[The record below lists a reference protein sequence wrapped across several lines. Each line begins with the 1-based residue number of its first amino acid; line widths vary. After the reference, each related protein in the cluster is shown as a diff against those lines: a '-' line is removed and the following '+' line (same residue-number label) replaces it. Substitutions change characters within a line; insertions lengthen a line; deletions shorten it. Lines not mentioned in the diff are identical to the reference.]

1 MAVFLTEGFFTGVN
15 ESFFALGLPGAVF
28 FWRVEDA
35 LLVVFVGGVDV
46 FFALGVVLFPEIF
59 VELFAFA
66 FGVVE
71 VFFFGGI
78 ILQCHG
84 LQVVRGQVPDKVRD
98 YFQHLQ
104 G

>member
-1 MAVFLTEGFFTGVN
+1 VAVFLTEGFFTGVD
-15 ESFFALGLPGAVF
+15 EGFFALVVVFALGLPGAVL
-28 FWRVEDA
+28 FWRVE
-35 LLVVFVGGVDV
+35 VVF
-46 FFALGVVLFPEIF
+46 
-59 VELFAFA
+59 ELFAFA
-66 FGVVE
+66 LGVVE

-84 LQVVRGQVPDKVRD
+84 LQVVREQVPDKVRD

>member
-1 MAVFLTEGFFTGVN
+1 MAVFLTEGFFTGVD
-15 ESFFALGLPGAVF
+15 EGFFALGLPGAVL

-46 FFALGVVLFPEIF
+46 LLTLF
-59 VELFAFA
+59 VEVFEVFAFA

-84 LQVVRGQVPDKVRD
+84 LQVVREQVPDKVRD
-98 YFQHLQ
+98 CFQHLQ

>member
-1 MAVFLTEGFFTGVN
+1 MAVFLTEGFFAGVD
-15 ESFFALGLPGAVF
+15 EGFFALGVVFGLGLPGAVL
-28 FWRVEDA
+28 FWRVE
-35 LLVVFVGGVDV
+35 VVF
-46 FFALGVVLFPEIF
+46 
-59 VELFAFA
+59 ELFAFA
-66 FGVVE
+66 LGVVE

-84 LQVVRGQVPDKVRD
+84 LQVVREQVPDKVRD